1 MKYIIFDRDL
11 DELGAAN
18 LHRQGWATK
27 YPLNKILEFDDL
39 ELFANWT
46 VEVDLPRH
54 RFIPPTAD
62 AYPSIRPGRS
72 DLEDVWIIYC
82 ESSYD

>member
-1 MKYIIFDRDL
+1 MKYIIFDRDE
-11 DELGAAN
+11 DELAADI
-18 LHRQGWATK
+18 LATK

-62 AYPSIRPGRS
+62 AYPSIRRGRS

-82 ESSYD
+82 ESGYD

>member
-1 MKYIIFDRDL
+1 MKYIIFDRDEIEIVDGKWHWR
-11 DELGAAN
+11 DEP
-18 LHRQGWATK
+18 TK

-46 VEVDLPRH
+46 VEVGLPRH

-82 ESSYD
+82 ESGYD